1 MGLYLGI
8 DGGGSGCRAAV
19 ADASGRVLGRGEAAS
34 ANIWSDPETALVN
47 IVGRRRG
54 RRRRRGVARASATSP
69 RCSASPAPTFA
80 EAATR
85 LAERLPFARARIETD
100 ALIALKGALG
110 DEDGIT
116 ATLGTGSV
124 FGVQRGGAVRMIG
137 GWGFLLGDQ
146 GSGARIGRALLE
158 RALLAADGLADP
170 TPLLDRVLEQ
180 QGGPAGVV
188 AFGRRAVPADFA
200 EEVPAIL
207 DALSG
212 GRSRRPRRSSPRRKP
227 RSRSRSTGCRR
238 TGRCRCASSAGSG
251 RTFAARLAPRYPGL
265 IRPPLG
271 TALDG
276 ALAMAR
282 SMGCA

>member
-1 MGLYLGI
+1 MC
-8 DGGGSGCRAAV
+8 SGA
-19 ADASGRVLGRGEAAS
+19 EQAAS

-47 IVGRRRG
+47 IMAAAGDA
-54 RRRRRGVARASATSP
+54 VAAAGGAGLGDVT
-69 RCSASPAPTFA
+69 AVLGLAGANVA

-85 LAERLPFARARIETD
+85 LTERLPFARARIETD

-110 DEDGIT
+110 DADGIT

-200 EEVPAIL
+200 KEVPAIL
-207 DALSG
+207 DALTAGDPAAAAIVAEADAAVALAIDRLQADGALPVCFLG
-212 GRSRRPRRSSPRRKP
+212 GLGP
-227 RSRSRSTGCRR
+227 
-238 TGRCRCASSAGSG
+238 
-251 RTFAARLAPRYPGL
+251 TFAARLAPRYPGL

-282 SMGCA
+282 AMGCA

>member
-47 IVGRRRG
+47 IVAAAGDA
-54 RRRRRGVARASATSP
+54 VAAAGGAGLGDVTAVLGLAGANVP
-69 RCSASPAPTFA
+69 

-85 LAERLPFARARIETD
+85 LTERLPFARARIETD

-110 DEDGIT
+110 DADGIT

-200 EEVPAIL
+200 KEVPAIL
-207 DALSG
+207 DALTAGDPAAAAIVAEAEAAVALAINRLQADGALPVCFLG
-212 GRSRRPRRSSPRRKP
+212 GLGP
-227 RSRSRSTGCRR
+227 
-238 TGRCRCASSAGSG
+238 
-251 RTFAARLAPRYPGL
+251 TFAARLAPRYPGL